1 MLIEEKLGVAE
12 KQREVIP
19 CQNCLI
25 THQIAPPLRNLT
37 AYNGEEGNGE
47 SERLRKTASWTF
59 LANCVMLSNRKEEV
73 ITNIHFL
80 FT

>member
-1 MLIEEKLGVAE
+1 MLSSRLTGLLAYLAAMMISGPIPMLIEEKLGVAE

-47 SERLRKTASWTF
+47 SERLRKTAF
-59 LANCVMLSNRKEEV
+59 
-73 ITNIHFL
+73 
-80 FT
+80 

>member
-1 MLIEEKLGVAE
+1 MLSSRLTGLLAYLAAMMISGPIPMLIEEKLGVAE

-47 SERLRKTASWTF
+47 SERLRKTAS
-59 LANCVMLSNRKEEV
+59 
-73 ITNIHFL
+73 
-80 FT
+80 